1 MRAHMEAGSP
11 GWAWCAGL
19 LAGMLCISVQAAS
32 AQETPDQERLRQQER
47 ERALREQQEERP
59 DVRLAPESDG
69 MATRLL
75 ETETPCFPIRRVL
88 LEGEDAQRFRWALRA
103 VDVPG
108 DPAVGRCLGT
118 MGINI
123 VLKRVQNAIVARGFV
138 TTRMVAAEQD
148 LRQRELALV
157 VIPGR
162 IRAIR
167 FGGDTPARRA
177 AYRNAIPAR
186 PGDLL
191 NLRDV
196 EQALE
201 NFQRVP
207 TVTADV
213 QIVPAGDDH
222 AKAGESDLV
231 ITRQQRRPLRF
242 NLSLD
247 DSGSTSTGKWQ
258 AGATVSLDN
267 PLGWNELFYLN
278 LGHSALNGDRKDT
291 SSWTAHYDM
300 PFGYWLAGAT
310 ASAYDYR
317 QTVAGPYQT
326 YDYNGSSRNA
336 ELKLSRLLFRSAT
349 AKTGMYARGWW
360 RESKNFIDDTEIE
373 VQRRRMAG
381 WELGITHKHFL
392 GNATLDGSVAYRR
405 GTGAFG
411 ALASPEQVAHA
422 ANPDLPLEGTS
433 RAAVITADA
442 QLTLPFRLGRQSMRY
457 SASWRGQWNRTPLV
471 PQDRFAIGGRYT
483 VRGFDGEVSLTGE
496 RGWLLRNELGV
507 PLGGGQELYAG
518 ADYGRVAGPS
528 TKWQWGDH
536 LAGMTLGLRGGW
548 RGGNWDL
555 FVGAPLSK
563 PDGFPTAY
571 TTTGFSLGW
580 SF

>member
-1 MRAHMEAGSP
+1 MGIHMESSSP
-11 GWAWCAGL
+11 RRAWSAGL
-19 LAGMLCISVQAAS
+19 LAGMLCMTAQAAQ
-32 AQETPDQERLRQQER
+32 AQETPDQELLRQQER
-47 ERALREQQEERP
+47 ERALRQRQEERP

-69 MATRLL
+69 APLRLP
-75 ETETPCFPIRRVL
+75 EAEAPCFPIRRIL
-88 LEGEDAQRFRWALRA
+88 LAGEDAARFQWALRA
-103 VDVPG
+103 ANAPD
-108 DPAVGRCLGT
+108 DPVIGRCLGT
-118 MGINI
+118 TGINI
-123 VLKRVQNAIVARGFV
+123 VLKRIQNAIVARGFV
-138 TTRMVAAEQD
+138 TTRVLAAEQD
-148 LRQRELALV
+148 LRDGELVLTLV
-157 VIPGR
+157 PGR

-167 FGGDTPARRA
+167 FDPATAPRVARWNAVPA
-177 AYRNAIPAR
+177 A

-191 NLRDV
+191 NLRDI

-207 TVTADV
+207 TVSADV
-213 QIVPAGDDH
+213 QIVPADG
-222 AKAGESDLV
+222 AEARAGESDLA
-231 ITRQQRRPLRF
+231 ITWQQRRPMRV

-247 DSGSTSTGKWQ
+247 DSGSVSTGKWQ
-258 AGATVSLDN
+258 AGTTLSLDN
-267 PLGWNELFYLN
+267 ALRWNDLFYLN
-278 LGHSALNGDRKDT
+278 LGHSAFNGNRKDT
-291 SSWTAHYDM
+291 SSWTAHYDV
-300 PFGYWLAGAT
+300 PVGYWLAGVT

-349 AKTGMYARGWW
+349 AKSGIYGRGWW
-360 RESKNFIDDTEIE
+360 RESKNFVDDTEIE

-381 WELGITHKHFL
+381 WELGITHKQFL
-392 GNATLDGSVAYRR
+392 RMATLEGSVAYRR

-411 ALASPEQVAHA
+411 ALPAPEDLAHA
-422 ANPDLPLEGTS
+422 ADPGSPLEGTS
-433 RAAVITADA
+433 RAALITADA
-442 QLTLPFRLGRQSMRY
+442 QLTLPFRLGKQSMRY

-496 RGWLLRNELGV
+496 RGWLVRNEMGV
-507 PLGGGQELYAG
+507 TLGGGQEFYAG

-528 TKWQWGDH
+528 ARWQWGDH
-536 LAGMTLGLRGGW
+536 LAGIALGLRGGW